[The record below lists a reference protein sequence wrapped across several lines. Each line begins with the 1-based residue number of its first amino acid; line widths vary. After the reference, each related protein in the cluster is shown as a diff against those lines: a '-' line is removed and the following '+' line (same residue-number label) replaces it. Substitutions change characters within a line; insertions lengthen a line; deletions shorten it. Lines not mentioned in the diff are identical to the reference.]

1 MSSTASPTRRSS
13 QAGRPVRLGSLTLL
27 FVIIVAALAPIQQTF
42 AASVPWKALDR
53 ALSPIAPKSN
63 LLIAEFAGSGCQTI
77 HGRDED
83 QRLAIASVF
92 KLYVLGELARQV
104 QRGTVSWTD
113 RVTLQDRL
121 RSMPVGD
128 YAFAPA
134 GTRVPVRALAEAMIW
149 RSDNTATDHL
159 ISLLGRDNVYRAF
172 AAFGHTDAAINA
184 PLLLTRELFAIKM
197 TQSPEWMQRY
207 MNASDR
213 EQLAMLKTDIA
224 PLRLNPGGGWGEWNG
239 PTAIDGIEWFASAT
253 EICRAS
259 ASLWSLGAQRG
270 LEPVRKILT
279 GNRDIVQDRKAWKRA
294 GYKAGLE
301 SGVVNMTY
309 ILERSDGRIFFIS
322 AGYNATRG
330 TIDRDSAKAALMPVF
345 TCLGIRFGPAS
356 CANRVEG

>member
-1 MSSTASPTRRSS
+1 MPSPQSSV
-13 QAGRPVRLGSLTLL
+13 GRPGRGVHRGRTHLLALL
-27 FVIIVAALAPIQQTF
+27 FVALFTAFAPIGQAS
-42 AASVPWKALDR
+42 AAPAQWAALDR
-53 ALSPIAPKSN
+53 SLSSIAPKSN
-63 LLIAEFAGSGCQTI
+63 LLIAEFAGGGCQPI

-113 RVTLQDRL
+113 RVALKDGL

-128 YAFAPA
+128 YAFAPT
-134 GTRVPVRALAEAMIW
+134 GTRVPIRALAEAMIW

-159 ISLLGRDNVYRAF
+159 IDLLGRDNVYGAL
-172 AAFGHTDAAINA
+172 AAFGHADSAINA

-197 TQSPEWMQRY
+197 TQSPAWMERY
-207 MNASDR
+207 MGASDS
-213 EQLAMLKTDIA
+213 EQLAMLKADID
-224 PLRLNPGGGWGEWNG
+224 PLRLNPGGGWGNWDG

-253 EICRAS
+253 ELCRAS
-259 ASLWSLGAQRG
+259 AALWSLGSQRG
-270 LEPVRKILT
+270 LEPVRAILT
-279 GNRDIVQDRKAWKRA
+279 GNRDMVKDQKAWKRA

-309 ILERSDGRIFFIS
+309 ILERSDGRIFFVS

-330 TIDRDSAKAALMPVF
+330 TIDRDTAKAALEPVF
-345 TCLGIRFGPAS
+345 ACLGVRSGVTS
-356 CANRVEG
+356 CADPVGR

>member
-1 MSSTASPTRRSS
+1 MPLPGASTRLVS
-13 QAGRPVRLGSLTLL
+13 QASRPARVGSLAVL
-27 FVIIVAALAPIQQTF
+27 FVILFAAIAPIQPTI
-42 AASVPWKALDR
+42 AAPAPWAALDR
-53 ALSPIAPKSN
+53 ELSSIAPESN
-63 LLIAEFAGSGCQTI
+63 LLVAEFAGSGCQTI

-104 QRGTVSWTD
+104 QRGTVSWTE
-113 RVTLQDRL
+113 RVTLVDRL

-159 ISLLGRDNVYRAF
+159 ISLLGRDNVYRAL
-172 AAFGHTDAAINA
+172 AAFGHDNAAVNA

-197 TQSPEWMQRY
+197 TQSPEWMRRY

-213 EQLAMLKTDIA
+213 EQLAMLKRDIA

-239 PTAIDGIEWFASAT
+239 PTAIDGIEWFASAM

-259 ASLWSLGAQRG
+259 ASLWSLGAQPG

-279 GNRDIVQDRKAWKRA
+279 GNRDIVQDRRAWKQA

-309 ILERSDGRIFFIS
+309 ILERSDGRIFFVS

-330 TIDRDSAKAALMPVF
+330 TIDRDSAKAALRPVF
-345 TCLGIRFGPAS
+345 ACLGKRSGSAS